1 MKHLLI
7 TAMVAILIGTIEA
20 VRIRSTSSSE
30 TQQYKEC
37 TLLKAEQQWKT
48 WVPSLFNSDSS
59 DDYRHDHHNVLDEIR
74 AAQRQGLSEIRN
86 NNAFFG
92 KDRAPGRD
100 KNLLLE
106 WKCCHQGEC
115 DFPRYLYRENQ
126 LVPLSF

>member
-7 TAMVAILIGTIEA
+7 TAMIAILIGTIEA
-20 VRIRSTSSSE
+20 VRIRSTTSSE
-30 TQQYKEC
+30 TQYSC
-37 TLLKAEQQWKT
+37 RLLKAEQQWKNF
-48 WVPSLFNSDSS
+48 VPSFNFQYSETQV
-59 DDYRHDHHNVLDEIR
+59 HHNVLDEIR
-74 AAQRQGLSEIRN
+74 AAQRKGLSEIRN

-115 DFPRYLYRENQ
+115 DFPKYLYRENQ

>member
-7 TAMVAILIGTIEA
+7 TAMIAILIGTIEA
-20 VRIRSTSSSE
+20 VRIRSTTSSE
-30 TQQYKEC
+30 TQSAC
-37 TLLKAEQQWKT
+37 RLVKAEQQWKT
-48 WVPSLFNSDSS
+48 WVPSFSWATRGDSS
-59 DDYRHDHHNVLDEIR
+59 YRDDHHNVLDEIR
-74 AAQRQGLSEIRN
+74 AAQSKGLSEIRN

-115 DFPRYLYRENQ
+115 DFPSYLYRENQ

>member
-7 TAMVAILIGTIEA
+7 TAMIAILIGTIEA
-20 VRIRSTSSSE
+20 VRIRSTTSSE
-30 TQQYKEC
+30 TQSSC
-37 TLLKAEQQWKT
+37 RLVKAEQQWKNF
-48 WVPSLFNSDSS
+48 VPSFNFQNSETQV
-59 DDYRHDHHNVLDEIR
+59 HHNVLDEIR